1 MPQEN
6 WIQGLNYSN
15 PILAINNWNG
25 RGSIKEGKRK
35 VMTMEEKNQQG
46 TVFAMVKKKKKTG
59 IKLHWFLNK
68 NLKNTKTLF
77 SLI

>member
-1 MPQEN
+1 
-6 WIQGLNYSN
+6 
-15 PILAINNWNG
+15 
-25 RGSIKEGKRK
+25 
-35 VMTMEEKNQQG
+35 MTMEEKNQQG